1 MKTLSG
7 GPLVCVITT
16 GESSPETFS
25 ESRDNI
31 LGVIAGATRAGVS
44 MIQIRE
50 KALTARQLFELSKEA
65 ARITANSPTTLFV
78 NGRPDIALEAG
89 ADGVHLPSDGL
100 PAAAVKNAFGS
111 RLLIGVSTHS
121 LGDIEDARQGG
132 ADFVTFG
139 PVFATPGKGE
149 PQGVDMLSRVC
160 SATQGFPV
168 IAVGGVDGSN
178 FRSIFDAGA
187 AGFAAIRFLN
197 DAAAWERVIVPITG
211 RNVKK

>member
-1 MKTLSG
+1 VKTLPG
-7 GPLVCVITT
+7 GPLVCLITT
-16 GESSPETFS
+16 GESSPENFS
-25 ESRDNI
+25 ESRDQI
-31 LGVIAGATRAGVS
+31 LDAIAGAARERVS
-44 MIQIRE
+44 MVQIRE

-65 ARITANSPTTLFV
+65 ARITASSTTTLFV

-100 PAAAVKNAFGS
+100 PAAAVKNAFGN

-121 LGDIEDARQGG
+121 LRDIEEARESG

-149 PQGVDMLSRVC
+149 PQGVDMLARVC
-160 SATQGFPV
+160 VAMHGFPV

-197 DAAAWERVIVPITG
+197 DAAARERVILPMTG
-211 RNVKK
+211 QNTKK